1 MTDQEL
7 YHYGVLGMKWGKR
20 KARYA
25 QADVRSAKYRES
37 RQNLLG
43 KQGTR
48 SAEAR
53 LKNVNAINA
62 LKENNDR
69 KGVRAE
75 KKRYRLDS
83 KIQSH
88 EDHKAVSKLDY
99 DFAIKEAKI
108 RRAES
113 SKLFPK
119 LKDAALKS
127 EIKRLTREYGSS
139 VKIDNYHIAKAKAKK
154 DPEYKK
160 SEEYKL
166 RVKEGRAEVGKQH
179 AKAFIEAML
188 YS

>member
-25 QADVRSAKYRES
+25 EKDVRDAKYQQS
-37 RQNLLG
+37 RSDMRW
-43 KQGTR
+43 KQKTR
-48 SAEAR
+48 AAEEK
-53 LKNVNAINA
+53 LKNINTINS

-75 KKRYRLDS
+75 KKRYKLDS
-83 KIQSH
+83 EIQSR
-88 EDHKAVSKLDY
+88 EDHKAISKLDY
-99 DFAIKEAKI
+99 DYVVNEAKI

-119 LKDAALKS
+119 LKDANLKA
-127 EIKRLTREYGSS
+127 EIKRRTREYESS
-139 VKIDNYHIAKAKAKK
+139 VKIDDYYIAKAKAKK
-154 DPEYKK
+154 NPEYKK

-166 RVKEGRAEVGKQH
+166 RVKVGRAEVGKEY
-179 AKAFIEAML
+179 AKAFIAAML
-188 YS
+188 G